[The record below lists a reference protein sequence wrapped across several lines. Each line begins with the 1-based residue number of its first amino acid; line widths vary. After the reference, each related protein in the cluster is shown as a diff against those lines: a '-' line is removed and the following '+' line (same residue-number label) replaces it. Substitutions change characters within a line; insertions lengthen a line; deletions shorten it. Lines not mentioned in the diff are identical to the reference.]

1 MKNTPKLRF
10 KEFSGEW
17 ESRRF
22 KDIIK
27 ETRLGGNYANTG
39 NKTDYPLIKM
49 GNIARGK
56 IDLSK
61 IEYIPEEEAIN
72 NDDILKHGDLLFN
85 TRNTLD
91 LVGKVSVWRNEL
103 DLAYYNSNL
112 MKLVFDEKFI
122 DNNYFMNYL
131 FNTRTVLS
139 RLKAIATGTTSVAA
153 IYTRDL
159 QNIKLE
165 YPCLEEQEKIAS
177 LFSLI
182 DDKISLQGDK
192 VEALKDYKKGMMQ
205 KIFSREL
212 RFKDDEGRDYPDW
225 EKIKMGDITVKV
237 GPKNKDNYNYEVYS
251 INNKVGFIPQN
262 EQFEGSRLDSLD
274 KSLYKIV
281 NKGEFAYNPARINV
295 GSIGVLEEDK
305 TVIVSSLYVC
315 FKLVENMDYRFFNQ
329 YFSYPEFN
337 KSVIRNTEGSVR
349 EYLFYENF
357 SCIKMY
363 IPCLEEQ
370 IKIADCLTTLDK
382 KLEKEEEKLER
393 LNEYKKGLLQQMFI

>member
-1 MKNTPKLRF
+1 MNKTPKLRF

-17 ESRRF
+17 ESKKLGELGEF
-22 KDIIK
+22 KNGVNKSKEDFGHGYPFINLMDVFGMNSIK
-27 ETRLGGNYANTG
+27 NGKFELVNA
-39 NKTDYPLIKM
+39 TDKELNESNLIK
-49 GNIARGK
+49 GDVLFIRSSVKPSGVGLTAV
-56 IDLSK
+56 ILEDLKNTVYSGFL
-61 IEYIPEEEAIN
+61 IRFRDN
-72 NDDILKHGDLLFN
+72 GCFN
-85 TRNTLD
+85 LNFKKYCFYNKRF
-91 LVGKVSVWRNEL
+91 RNEL
-103 DLAYYNSNL
+103 ISKSSTSANTNINQENL
-112 MKLVFDEKFI
+112 KL
-122 DNNYFMNYL
+122 L
-131 FNTRTVLS
+131 
-139 RLKAIATGTTSVAA
+139 
-153 IYTRDL
+153 
-159 QNIKLE
+159 NINIPK
-165 YPCLEEQEKIAS
+165 LEEQEKIAS
-177 LFSLI
+177 FFSLI
-182 DDKISLQGDK
+182 DDKISLQSDK
-192 VEALKDYKKGMMQ
+192 VEALKDYKKGIMQ

-212 RFKDDEGRDYPDW
+212 RFKDDDERDYPDW

-237 GPKNKDNYNYEVYS
+237 GSKNKDNYNYEVYS

-315 FKLVENMDYRFFNQ
+315 FKLVEKMDYRFFNQ

-382 KLEKEEEKLER
+382 KIEKEEEKLAR